1 MPKRHRK
8 GQNKPK
14 IENWTKRQKIKI
26 KNQESKNKIKIK
38 KKKVEKNI

>member
-14 IENWTKRQKIKI
+14 TENWTKRHQKKYIH
-26 KNQESKNKIKIK
+26 ESKNKH
-38 KKKVEKNI
+38 KKVEKKNLK